1 MVLVAKWEWE
11 DTREVQF
18 QNTTT
23 LMLLSKN
30 KVMAEH
36 LQMFVPPFLL
46 LLVVVVEG
54 GRGGGYKEGTMSARV
69 NVALA
74 DFCKALTRWHHQPLS
89 LS

>member
-1 MVLVAKWEWE
+1 MRIQGRYNFKIQKNNATQQEQLDQQQTVEYLQV
-11 DTREVQF
+11 F
-18 QNTTT
+18 
-23 LMLLSKN
+23 LL
-30 KVMAEH
+30 
-36 LQMFVPPFLL
+36 FLL
-46 LLVVVVEG
+46 LIRVVVEVER